1 MNCKVYIFSLISSLF
16 LVSCN
21 SINYDFNVS
30 PVFSDQMVLQQT
42 QSNPIWGTSSPLSEI
57 TITSSWGESVI
68 TKANNIGHWTVKLP
82 TPAYDKD
89 LNIKN
94 QKLKIS
100 DGYKTIE
107 IKDILIGE
115 VWLASGQSNM
125 EWRMN
130 QCDGC
135 VTNQDEE
142 IDNSTNDMIRMFSVP
157 QDLSGEDIK
166 YRKWMSANNETTGQF
181 SATAYYFA
189 KKLHDKLGVPIG
201 IVNTSWG
208 GTRVEA
214 WTSPKKLRTLE
225 ETKDQIP
232 DDYSF
237 LGYQDY
243 FKKHNDSIA
252 KVINKKYEYKTYE
265 VPKWTED
272 KELWSEYQKDWINLN
287 LGDTD
292 FKNIEFDDSLWEI
305 WKPTLNNFGGLVSEG
320 RFEAVFEEADP
331 LLSDGI
337 IWYRTVVNISDPTKD
352 YVLHVK
358 KGIDDADQTYFNG
371 KLIGN
376 TFNWSAERNYTIPKE
391 IIRKGENLLSFRV
404 TDLGGGGGFNSDV
417 EILSENSV
425 IKVPFENFKFKHHSF
440 ITNRFNIT
448 VHNHTTDEL
457 KSLHKQNREDIMQG
471 LPLNSPDGFSAMY
484 ECMLSPV
491 MPYGVK
497 GVIWYQ
503 GESNVRNFHEYTNL
517 FSGMIE
523 DWRSAWSSDLPFY
536 FAQIAPYIYDKN
548 QSSQGLRD
556 AQRKTLD
563 RVKNTGMAVL
573 LDIGEEYDIHP
584 ENKKDVGERLALHA
598 LKNEYNFKLTANGP
612 LYKNHVSK
620 GSRIEVYFD
629 HVASGLVSNGRLT
642 GFEVA
647 GEDRV
652 FHPALAKISKNKI
665 VVSSNKVTKPVHVRY
680 GWKNWFAG
688 TLFNSEGLPAS
699 SFSSQ

>member
-491 MPYGVK
+491 MPYGIK

-503 GESNVRNFHEYTNL
+503 GESNVKNFYEYTNL
-517 FSGMIE
+517 LSGLIE

>member
-612 LYKNHVSK
+612 LFKNHVSK

-680 GWKNWFAG
+680 GWKNWLAG

-699 SFSSQ
+699 SF

>member
-1 MNCKVYIFSLISSLF
+1 MRCIYICLGFILTIGCKSNKVDFSLGHIF
-16 LVSCN
+16 T
-21 SINYDFNVS
+21 DM
-30 PVFSDQMVLQQT
+30 MVLQQNHT
-42 QSNPIWGTSSPLSEI
+42 NKIWGTASPNSKI
-57 TITSSWGESVI
+57 TLTSSWGEKVTTLADKEGYWI
-68 TKANNIGHWTVKLP
+68 LQLP
-82 TPAYDKD
+82 TPKYDKT
-89 LNIKN
+89 LHFNS
-94 QKLKIS
+94 Q
-100 DGYKTIE
+100 TIE
-107 IKDILIGE
+107 VSDSNEVIEINDILIGE

-125 EWRMN
+125 QWYMN
-130 QCDGC
+130 QCYDC
-135 VTNQDEE
+135 IINQEEE
-142 IDNSTNDMIRMFSVP
+142 IENSYNPSIRMFSVP
-157 QDLSGEDIK
+157 QDLSGESIK
-166 YRKWMSANNETTGQF
+166 NRKWMSASAETTGKF

-189 KKLHDKLGVPIG
+189 RKLHDNLGVPIG

-214 WTSPKKLRTLE
+214 WMSPKKLRTLE
-225 ETKDQIP
+225 ETKDQIA

-252 KVINKKYEYKTYE
+252 KVNNKKYGYKTYE

-272 KELWSEYQKDWINLN
+272 KELWSEYEKAWELLD
-287 LGDTD
+287 LGDID
-292 FKNIEFDDSLWEI
+292 FKNIEYDDSLWEI
-305 WKPTLNNFGGLVSEG
+305 WKPTLNNFGGLVSKG

-331 LLSDGI
+331 LLSDGV
-337 IWYRTVVNISDPTKD
+337 IWYRTVVNITDPTKD
-352 YVLHVK
+352 YILHIK

-371 KLIGN
+371 KMIGN
-376 TFNWSAERNYTIPKE
+376 TFNWSAERNYRIPKE

-404 TDLGGGGGFNSDV
+404 SDLGGGGGFNSEV
-417 EILSENSV
+417 EILGKNGV

-448 VHNHTTDEL
+448 VHNHTSDEL
-457 KSLHKQNREDIMQG
+457 KSLHEQNREDILQG
-471 LPLNSPDGFSAMY
+471 LPLNSPNGFSAMY

-491 MPYGVK
+491 MPYGIK

-503 GESNVRNFHEYTNL
+503 GESNVKNYHEYTNL

-548 QSSQGLRD
+548 QHSQALRD

-573 LDIGEEYDIHP
+573 LDIGEENDIHP

-598 LKNEYNFKLTANGP
+598 LKNQYNFNLVANGP
-612 LYKNHVSK
+612 LYKNHVRK
-620 GSRIEVYFD
+620 GSRIEVSFD
-629 HVASGLVSNGRLT
+629 HIVNGLMSNGRLT

-647 GEDRV
+647 GKDGT
-652 FHPALAKISKNKI
+652 FYPAFAQIENNKI

-699 SFSSQ
+699 SFSSL

>member
-1 MNCKVYIFSLISSLF
+1 MNCKVYIFSLVSSLY

-21 SINYDFNVS
+21 SINYDLNVS

-94 QKLKIS
+94 QNLKIS

-166 YRKWMSANNETTGQF
+166 YRKWMSANNGTTGKF

-189 KKLHDKLGVPIG
+189 KKLHNKLGVPIG

-252 KVINKKYEYKTYE
+252 KVINKKYGYKTYE

-440 ITNRFNIT
+440 ITNRFNIS

-491 MPYGVK
+491 MPYGIK

-503 GESNVRNFHEYTNL
+503 GESNVKNFYEYTNL
-517 FSGMIE
+517 LSGLIE

-620 GSRIEVYFD
+620 ESRIEVYFD

>member
-68 TKANNIGHWTVKLP
+68 TKANNIGHWTAKLP

-125 EWRMN
+125 VWRMN

-243 FKKHNDSIA
+243 FKKYNDSIA

-265 VPKWTED
+265 VPKWTEV

-305 WKPTLNNFGGLVSEG
+305 WKPTLNNYGGLVSEG

-404 TDLGGGGGFNSDV
+404 TDLGGGGGFNGDV
-417 EILSENSV
+417 EILGENSV

-440 ITNRFNIT
+440 ITNRFNII

-471 LPLNSPDGFSAMY
+471 LPLNSPNGFSAMY

-503 GESNVRNFHEYTNL
+503 GEGNVRNFHEYTNL

-573 LDIGEEYDIHP
+573 LDIGEEMDVHP
-584 ENKKDVGERLALHA
+584 ENKKDVGERLASHA
-598 LKNEYNFKLTANGP
+598 LKNQYNFDIIANGP

-620 GSRIEVYFD
+620 GSSIEVSFD
-629 HVASGLVSNGRLT
+629 HIANGLVSNGKLT

-647 GEDRV
+647 GNDSV
-652 FHPALAKISKNKI
+652 FHPAKAVITNNIIRLSSKK
-665 VVSSNKVTKPVHVRY
+665 VSKPIHVRY
-680 GWKNWFAG
+680 GWKNWFVG
-688 TLFNSEGLPAS
+688 TLFNSEDLPAS